1 MCICVFPL
9 SFHPALTL
17 LSLEV
22 INLAINILE
31 AEGEVDEGIMTLG
44 LLFSYVYSYN

>member
-1 MCICVFPL
+1 MRVSSVL
-9 SFHPALTL
+9 SSRPTL

-22 INLAINILE
+22 INLAINVLE
-31 AEGEVDEGIMTLG
+31 AEREVDEGIMTLG